1 MNLNMEVMQGKYAVC
16 KLKANAKIPSFL
28 LEEEFVSI
36 TRTSDELSIVCNET
50 ILGDYLDEFGKA
62 EVFPNW
68 KCIKVLGPLDFS
80 LVGILAK
87 ITNIISELEVSV
99 FAVSTFDTDYI
110 FINNEQLDKV
120 VNALRGNNIEVTI

>member
-1 MNLNMEVMQGKYAVC
+1 MILNMEVIQGKYAVC

-36 TRTSDELSIVCNET
+36 TRTSDELSIVCNESV
-50 ILGDYLDEFGKA
+50 LGDYLDDFGKA

-68 KCIKVLGPLDFS
+68 KCLKVLGPLDFS

-87 ITNIISELEVSV
+87 ITNIISEIDVSV
-99 FAVSTFDTDYI
+99 FAISTFDTDYI
-110 FINNEQLDKV
+110 FINNEQLDHV
-120 VNALRGNNIEVTI
+120 VNVLRGNNIVVNV